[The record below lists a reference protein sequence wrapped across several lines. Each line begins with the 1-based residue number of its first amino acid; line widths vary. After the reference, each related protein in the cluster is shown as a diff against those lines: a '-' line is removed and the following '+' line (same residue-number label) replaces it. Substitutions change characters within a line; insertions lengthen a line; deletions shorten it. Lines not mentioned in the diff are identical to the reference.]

1 MRKKIMVPIN
11 FHYFIFLNQR
21 GMGNR
26 LLYYLVACLSLRIT
40 GLLRVELC
48 REYSAN
54 IQINW
59 LEV

>member
-1 MRKKIMVPIN
+1 MVPIN